1 MRFLMC
7 LVLMFFE
14 GFLDTWLYLGFFGSS
29 KGTLG
34 YARNL
39 FCCAIRVFFSSL
51 HWKWETIA
59 LDVAPETTKW
69 INSQVIIKPEDPW
82 DFMLNPRIALAW
94 ISSLLPL
101 EHSRSQ
107 EKDLQKG
114 QRRGFKS
121 ILGLTVNYCSPL
133 MTTFSLY
140 SHNPSSSEEVSNSGR
155 TSDLLQRLSTTI
167 VSCCLWQG
175 EILIHSP
182 AWWYRSP
189 LGGRKEGKGAKTRVG
204 SGLLVGQ
211 EVSLLW
217 EGDLE
222 MLSGASAFCY
232 GFLFYHLLTA
242 APQGLLCKGT
252 GRSEQLAL
260 FEGYICAGCGDY

>member
-1 MRFLMC
+1 
-7 LVLMFFE
+7 
-14 GFLDTWLYLGFFGSS
+14 
-29 KGTLG
+29 
-34 YARNL
+34 
-39 FCCAIRVFFSSL
+39 
-51 HWKWETIA
+51 
-59 LDVAPETTKW
+59 
-69 INSQVIIKPEDPW
+69 
-82 DFMLNPRIALAW
+82 MLNPRIALAW

-107 EKDLQKG
+107 EKDLQEG
-114 QRRGFKS
+114 QWRGFKS

-133 MTTFSLY
+133 MTTFWLC
-140 SHNPSSSEEVSNSGR
+140 SHNPSSSGEVSNSGR
-155 TSDLLQRLSTTI
+155 TSDLLQRLSTII
-167 VSCCLWQG
+167 VSCCLRQG
-175 EILIHSP
+175 ERLIQLTCLVVQESP
-182 AWWYRSP
+182 W
-189 LGGRKEGKGAKTRVG
+189 GEEGKGAKTRVG

-211 EVSLLW
+211 KVS
-217 EGDLE
+217 LE